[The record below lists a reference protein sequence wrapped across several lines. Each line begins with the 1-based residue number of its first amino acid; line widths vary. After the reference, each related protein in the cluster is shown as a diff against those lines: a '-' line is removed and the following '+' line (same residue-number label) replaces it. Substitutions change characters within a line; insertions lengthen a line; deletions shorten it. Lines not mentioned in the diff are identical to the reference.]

1 MLRSCKTKDSFL
13 NPPVVLMQ
21 GHANLCVDPA
31 LLSGLLK
38 HPPLALDFSPA
49 CFHGCLPLAL
59 SLSFKFVSSGVIAHF
74 IISVLREKE
83 PVQWVHGCGVSL

>member
-13 NPPVVLMQ
+13 NPPVILMQ
-21 GHANLCVDPA
+21 GHANLCVD
-31 LLSGLLK
+31 LLK
-38 HPPLALDFSPA
+38 PPLALALSPA
-49 CFHGCLPLAL
+49 RFHGCLPLAL
-59 SLSFKFVSSGVIAHF
+59 SLSFTFVSSGVIAHF